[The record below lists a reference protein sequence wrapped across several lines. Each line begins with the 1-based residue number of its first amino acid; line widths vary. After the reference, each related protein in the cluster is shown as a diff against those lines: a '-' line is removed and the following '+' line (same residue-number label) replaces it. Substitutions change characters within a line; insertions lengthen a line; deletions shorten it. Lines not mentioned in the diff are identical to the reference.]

1 MSHRTKKRVVK
12 ERTLS
17 ESSAASKDKGAL
29 SDKEKAAPRQLIK
42 EEKAQTGAVG
52 ITRQCFTC

>member
-1 MSHRTKKRVVK
+1 MK

-52 ITRQCFTC
+52 IMR